1 MFKIEDNTTSNK
13 KEDLV
18 FEILE
23 NDNVIK
29 EDDLAYNLITPI
41 VTNEKIEKKEKKE
54 EPKQPKEVEI
64 PKVQKE
70 TKVIIDEPKTQKEVK
85 IEKVEEP
92 KMEKE
97 EVKLSTDGKSIFKS
111 DDDNL
116 RRTSL
121 FNAESDLYRIKFDEY
136 AGIPDCIVNEIF
148 GLNDGKGKISIEEAI
163 IMLMNLIP
171 AAKSGINEAKT
182 IQDAIY
188 ISRIK
193 IAAFLYKECTFG
205 FTNIPEHS
213 RVNLSNK
220 IKSDCDKNKVYDVLY
235 DYQLMRL
242 SGYLPLG

>member
-1 MFKIEDNTTSNK
+1 MFKLEENVSNNK

-23 NDNVIK
+23 NDEIIK

-41 VTNEKIEKKEKKE
+41 TTDQKSEKKEKKE
-54 EPKQPKEVEI
+54 EFKPAKEVDLQKNQKEEKI
-64 PKVQKE
+64 ASEPLKVQKS
-70 TKVIIDEPKTQKEVK
+70 
-85 IEKVEEP
+85 EKVEEQ

-97 EVKLSTDGKSIFKS
+97 EVKLNTNGKSIFKS

-171 AAKSGINEAKT
+171 TAKSGINEAKT

>member
-1 MFKIEDNTTSNK
+1 MFKMEDNTTNNK
-13 KEDLV
+13 NEDFV

-23 NDNVIK
+23 NDATIK

-41 VTNEKIEKKEKKE
+41 TTEQKNEKKDKKE
-54 EPKQPKEVEI
+54 EVKTVKENL
-64 PKVQKE
+64 VQKN
-70 TKVIIDEPKTQKEVK
+70 QKEEK
-85 IEKVEEP
+85 MTSESLKPQKLEKVEEQ
-92 KMEKE
+92 KMEKDD
-97 EVKLSTDGKSIFKS
+97 VKLSVNGKSIFKS

-171 AAKSGINEAKT
+171 TAKSGINEAKT